1 MLGVWDYLTVPGI
14 DSMFSLGVIKHI
26 KVFLRGIAQSG
37 RVLALGA
44 RSQRFKS
51 SHPDFFSENF
61 LKGEIWKTFEDG

>member
-51 SHPDFFSENF
+51 SYPDFLFRNF
-61 LKGEIWKTFEDG
+61 FRWET